1 MWSTVVMFV
10 LTFAIL
16 GLLLGFAE
24 IYSSSESDTDRI
36 GSPEEII
43 GSDGNAT
50 SSAGQEDGAA
60 SPGN

>member
-24 IYSSSESDTDRI
+24 IYNPSESDKRI
-36 GSPEEII
+36 DSPAEIVI
-43 GSDGNAT
+43 SDGNAT
-50 SSAGQEDGAA
+50 SVVGSEDSAA
-60 SPGN
+60 SADD

>member
-24 IYSSSESDTDRI
+24 IYNPSESGNQT
-36 GSPEEII
+36 GSPGEIVV
-43 GSDGNAT
+43 SDGNAT
-50 SSAGQEDGAA
+50 SVVGSEVSATPADD
-60 SPGN
+60 

>member
-24 IYSSSESDTDRI
+24 IYNPPESDDRI
-36 GSPEEII
+36 GSPAEIVI
-43 GSDGNAT
+43 SDGNAT
-50 SSAGQEDGAA
+50 SVVGSEDSATSADG
-60 SPGN
+60 

>member
-24 IYSSSESDTDRI
+24 IYNPSESSMGGT
-36 GSPEEII
+36 GSPEETT
-43 GSDGNAT
+43 GSANAT
-50 SSAGQEDGAA
+50 STAGQEDGET
-60 SPGN
+60 SPGS

>member
-24 IYSSSESDTDRI
+24 IYNPSESDTRF
-36 GSPEEII
+36 GNPGEIVI
-43 GSDGNAT
+43 SDGNAT
-50 SSAGQEDGAA
+50 SVVGSEDSATPADD
-60 SPGN
+60 